1 MQVKQLGFV
10 FLSKDVRS
18 ASAFYTT
25 HFGFRAL
32 VVLDWFASHQH
43 PDHSHIFLDLVQ
55 EGHAAAGAGLRN
67 EHTRGVLLALV
78 VDDCDKEFVRVQQA
92 GRCYTRRGHIT
103 GSSAMG
109 VTERLA
115 RAAIETPGSRFDGA
129 AVESARAT
137 LVQAERTHASNTSLA
152 AQQFISPI
160 ALENSR
166 AQLDAAKAQVNQ
178 ALAQYIGS
186 LEGDLVTKPDSKFR

>member
-92 GRCYTRRGHIT
+92 GLPVLMAPQDEPWGQRRCQIQ
-103 GSSAMG
+103 APDG
-109 VTERLA
+109 VV
-115 RAAIETPGSRFDGA
+115 
-129 AVESARAT
+129 VELIQQIPPDAEWM
-137 LVQAERTHASNTSLA
+137 QANA
-152 AQQFISPI
+152 
-160 ALENSR
+160 
-166 AQLDAAKAQVNQ
+166 
-178 ALAQYIGS
+178 
-186 LEGDLVTKPDSKFR
+186 